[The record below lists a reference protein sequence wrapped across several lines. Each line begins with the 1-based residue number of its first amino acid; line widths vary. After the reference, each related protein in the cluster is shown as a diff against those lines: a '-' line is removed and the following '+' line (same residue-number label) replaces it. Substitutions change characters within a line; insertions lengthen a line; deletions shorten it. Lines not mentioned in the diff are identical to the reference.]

1 MKCPKCN
8 AWTRVVATRGS
19 IRVRECGNLH
29 KFTTE
34 EVLIYVHEDKKKA
47 QEDRQREVAMAEGTI
62 QDVANHY
69 NVATKSVVAWRKKH
83 RTTQP

>member
-1 MKCPKCN
+1 M
-8 AWTRVVATRGS
+8 TRMPR
-19 IRVRECGNLH
+19 RVRECGNLH
-29 KFTTE
+29 RFTTE
-34 EVLIYVHEDKKKA
+34 EVLTHSHDDKKKA

-62 QDVANHY
+62 QDVANYY